1 MWIEVK
7 GVACMFNSMAF
18 MFSTWNQ
25 SRHMQ
30 GGHVVN
36 NTHYCIHKTTTAYT
50 CKKCKWEEQQA
61 NNSQDRD
68 MGKKEGKRGPS
79 VVLAT

>member
-1 MWIEVK
+1 
-7 GVACMFNSMAF
+7 MFNSMAF

-36 NTHYCIHKTTTAYT
+36 NTHYCIHKTTTT
-50 CKKCKWEEQQA
+50 LHLQKKLNEEEEQG
-61 NNSQDRD
+61 NNSQDHD
-68 MGKKEGKRGPS
+68 AKD
-79 VVLAT
+79 